1 MSGTLPDLLISTVH
15 RTGARPER
23 KATQE
28 LVSELRTVA
37 GKQTLLF
44 WLAEA
49 AKQSTKLTA
58 DLGLPGG
65 GWASTPGQG
74 TGPGSRRERDE

>member
-1 MSGTLPDLLISTVH
+1 MSGTLPDLLISTLH

-23 KATQE
+23 KPTQE

-37 GKQTLLF
+37 GKETLLF
-44 WLAEA
+44 RLAEA

-58 DLGLPGG
+58 DWGLAKRRLG
-65 GWASTPGQG
+65 STPGQG